1 MKDDWDSPEDKRTC
15 KTCKNR
21 LARALIEETVRLD
34 EKKYPVYITS
44 GDFDYPTSIE
54 VPNDPHKRR
63 CKVVVEVT
71 LKIVKD
77 EGEDAKQERARR
89 GLEKD

>member
-77 EGEDAKQERARR
+77 E
-89 GLEKD
+89 